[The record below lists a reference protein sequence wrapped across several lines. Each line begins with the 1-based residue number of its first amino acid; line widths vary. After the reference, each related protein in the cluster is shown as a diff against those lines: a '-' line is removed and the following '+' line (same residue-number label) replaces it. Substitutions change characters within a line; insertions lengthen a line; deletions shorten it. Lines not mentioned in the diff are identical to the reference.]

1 MSLRALSPQ
10 SPPLH
15 ILHFSVQIFKCRIK
29 LFLPLPD
36 IFMSRSQQVALSS
49 RVLLSV
55 LGQTQFILF
64 ISPLCASL
72 QTHFVPVSYPA
83 RLRFSRCP
91 ACAQPK
97 ATLDT
102 PLPSKP
108 QAHFQEFRGMKNC
121 PVVRIFETYQMIR

>member
-1 MSLRALSPQ
+1 MNEPQ
-10 SPPLH
+10 SISVSNLST
-15 ILHFSVQIFKCRIK
+15 IYIHFSVQIFKCRIK
-29 LFLPLPD
+29 LFLLLPD

-102 PLPSKP
+102 PCSSP